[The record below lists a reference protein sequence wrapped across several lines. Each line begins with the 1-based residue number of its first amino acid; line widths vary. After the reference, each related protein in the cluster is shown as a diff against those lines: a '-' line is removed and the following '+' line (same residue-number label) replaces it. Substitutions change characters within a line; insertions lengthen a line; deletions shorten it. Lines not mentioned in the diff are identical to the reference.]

1 MDIIKFPSSP
11 CLTGNMDKIIVST
24 PYEISF
30 VLSVASQQIVEHSYK
45 PNADNLIEI
54 DVKSIVTPLLTF
66 TLNNST
72 VPYTQPQIMRTFTVS
87 IAEIINGYKSTATTR
102 SFTALRAGI
111 DQLSDS
117 PANFLKANFLTWQ
130 PNLKGVTY
138 YSPEFLTYYAA
149 TTATVKFTPYTAA
162 GEKATVPG
170 DFVAG
175 PTKTLATLTTG
186 SVWTIPVSYSVIA
199 AALGISAT
207 VPGSFAV
214 GQNPLPSF
222 YDIWIE
228 DSSGNR
234 LTYIQRYYAENMK
247 STNEEWVL
255 FENSLGGIDTF
266 RAYGDSENTAEH
278 THNIVEI
285 DDDSTEYRVDTE
297 RTHNKN
303 TGYLDKKERLWLL
316 DFFPSL
322 GKYIYVGQHLRR
334 IVVTESDVT
343 YTAKELPS
351 SYTFKYKYAD
361 ARPYLNIPR
370 TDSPQEVL
378 TLTTPDLGSFT
389 IAPRLV
395 EFPRQ
400 SLSGGA
406 LIPVQDPYSEGWA
419 ATTMDAVKDFI
430 LSGIQEGYTGDGGI
444 GHTHTNLSVLRA
456 LQLMNG
462 YLTANGDKIKAGY
475 ADKAGDL
482 ADDSALYKK
491 FLRKDIADTAADLI
505 TFLKGLIAEKTITA
519 KGGIQIGEYVTGLLG
534 KGGMIDKDGHG
545 ELRSLK
551 LWEWLEV
558 PEIRF
563 NRISVNI
570 GLSIKSEG
578 GGIIEDVVTDTDD
591 DGNPLPMGGAWL
603 KLEDGEFGAVAFGDL
618 CMGLW
623 HDLGGG
629 NAAETTDDKKGA
641 VSIRGFKTVYFRIT
655 DIPETDPD
663 GKSNS
668 DQHFFRYALRSIEE
682 GGNLCH
688 PCAQMHFAQRGN
700 TEDEERQTFTFSTTK
715 YSISLDGVNT
725 WEFQDSQ
732 IYKIEGDLRGF
743 SMQQI
748 GSDGKTYTKHF
759 ERKGLAFGNAYVF
772 GKIDE
777 FERAGYRLEITRSN
791 DGRITSSSPDKVT
804 VRVLNGYGADV
815 SSKFSAYKLTRDS
828 GDPEADAEW
837 NKQHQ
842 SVGNEFTIAALALG
856 TMAYI
861 QPILFTITAS
871 GEGVSDVSASFTER
885 LVSTE
890 QLHIEFQPIEGKSYV
905 VKASNVDTI
914 VEARLFYGSEDITD
928 TILLRSTTQMKWTR
942 DSGIPTEDAAW
953 TATTG
958 ETPNIIHIIDRIND
972 RHDCGSYWSEKLKVL
987 FTFECSVIF
996 AEDEVTMEASLGL
1009 GN

>member
-1 MDIIKFPSSP
+1 MTQEEIE
-11 CLTGNMDKIIVST
+11 LLKI
-24 PYEISF
+24 
-30 VLSVASQQIVEHSYK
+30 VLKKQFETIRDETK
-45 PNADNLIEI
+45 PGA
-54 DVKSIVTPLLTF
+54 
-66 TLNNST
+66 
-72 VPYTQPQIMRTFTVS
+72 
-87 IAEIINGYKSTATTR
+87 
-102 SFTALRAGI
+102 
-111 DQLSDS
+111 
-117 PANFLKANFLTWQ
+117 
-130 PNLKGVTY
+130 
-138 YSPEFLTYYAA
+138 
-149 TTATVKFTPYTAA
+149 
-162 GEKATVPG
+162 
-170 DFVAG
+170 
-175 PTKTLATLTTG
+175 
-186 SVWTIPVSYSVIA
+186 
-199 AALGISAT
+199 
-207 VPGSFAV
+207 
-214 GQNPLPSF
+214 
-222 YDIWIE
+222 
-228 DSSGNR
+228 
-234 LTYIQRYYAENMK
+234 
-247 STNEEWVL
+247 
-255 FENSLGGIDTF
+255 
-266 RAYGDSENTAEH
+266 NTASR
-278 THNIVEI
+278 VGKALI
-285 DDDSTEYRVDTE
+285 D
-297 RTHNKN
+297 
-303 TGYLDKKERLWLL
+303 LL
-316 DFFPSL
+316 DFSF
-322 GKYIYVGQHLRR
+322 VNQGQ
-334 IVVTESDVT
+334 
-343 YTAKELPS
+343 Y
-351 SYTFKYKYAD
+351 
-361 ARPYLNIPR
+361 
-370 TDSPQEVL
+370 
-378 TLTTPDLGSFT
+378 
-389 IAPRLV
+389 
-395 EFPRQ
+395 
-400 SLSGGA
+400 
-406 LIPVQDPYSEGWA
+406 
-419 ATTMDAVKDFI
+419 
-430 LSGIQEGYTGDGGI
+430 
-444 GHTHTNLSVLRA
+444 
-456 LQLMNG
+456 
-462 YLTANGDKIKAGY
+462 
-475 ADKAGDL
+475 
-482 ADDSALYKK
+482 
-491 FLRKDIADTAADLI
+491 LRKDIADTAADLI

-534 KGGMIDKDGHG
+534 KGGIIDKDGHG

-570 GLSIKSEG
+570 GLSINSEG

-591 DGNPLPMGGAWL
+591 EGNPLPMGGVWL

-629 NAAETTDDKKGA
+629 NAAETTDDKKGT

-668 DQHFFRYALRSIEE
+668 DQHYFRYALRSTEE

-688 PCAQMHFAQRGN
+688 PCVQMHFAQRGN
-700 TEDEERQTFTFSTTK
+700 TEDEERQAFSFSTTK
-715 YSISLDGVNT
+715 YSIRLDGVNT

-759 ERKGLAFGNAYVF
+759 ERKGLVFGNAYVF